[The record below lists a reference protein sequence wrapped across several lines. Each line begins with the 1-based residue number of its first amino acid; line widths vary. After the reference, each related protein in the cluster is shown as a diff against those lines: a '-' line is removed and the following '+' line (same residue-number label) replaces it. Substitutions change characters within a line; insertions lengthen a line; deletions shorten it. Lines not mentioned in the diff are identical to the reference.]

1 MKMPRLLI
9 VDDEPMVLD
18 VLRRLLVEPG
28 RDVEVASGPEGALE
42 IAGRVPIDVALVDK
56 NLLGAS
62 GLELSRKLKT
72 IQPELE
78 VILITGYASLE
89 TAVEA
94 VQIGAFDYLTKPI
107 DDYASLS
114 LKVQSAIEKSRLRR
128 NERALVERLKEAEL
142 RYRSLVEA
150 APDAVV
156 VHDSHG
162 RIRDVNTAAAKLYG
176 IPANELSKM
185 RVDEL
190 GPRAQGRQKHR
201 KKGGE
206 EFFADVS
213 STTFMLDGEELRIL
227 SVRDATDLVRTERE
241 RGVLEDRL
249 RVAQKMEAVG
259 RLAGGV
265 AHDFN
270 NLLAVISA
278 HAEFLDGQL
287 GKGHPSSPEVDGI
300 TKAAQRGAALTR
312 QLLLFSRHKPVA
324 HDIIDLNQ
332 AVTDVQRLLT
342 RVLGENVHLVAS
354 SNPDLWSVRADPDQ
368 IGQVLINLAVNAR
381 DAMPKG
387 GRICMSSENVRIE
400 TNRVLRGGDLAAG
413 RYVCLAIEDSGT
425 GMSDEV
431 LARLFEPFFTT
442 KETGK
447 GTGLGLATV
456 YGIVKS
462 AGGAIDVDSKL
473 GSGTTF
479 RVFVPAADEQQMQSG
494 RTQASPERG
503 RGETILVVEDEDP
516 LRALVRRILVTNG
529 YSVLEARDGEDGLR
543 RSGEHE
549 GPIHLLLTDIVMP
562 QMTGR
567 ELAHRLGNVRPE
579 IRVLFMTGYT
589 EHAVVESANGSA
601 LLNKPFS
608 TMALLGHVRKL
619 LDQPRT

>member
-1 MKMPRLLI
+1 MPRLLI

-18 VLRRLLVEPG
+18 VLRRLLLEPG

-42 IAGRVPIDVALVDK
+42 IADRLPIDVALVDK

-62 GLELSRKLKT
+62 GLDLSRKLKT
-72 IQPELE
+72 LQPELE

-128 NERALVERLKEAEL
+128 NERALVERLKEAEV

-150 APDAVV
+150 APDAVL
-156 VHDSHG
+156 VHDSRGH
-162 RIRDVNTAAAKLYG
+162 IREVNTAAATLYS
-176 IPANELSKM
+176 IAAAELCKM

-190 GPRAQGRQKHR
+190 GPRAQGRQRHR
-201 KKGGE
+201 KKSGE
-206 EFFADVS
+206 GFFADVS
-213 STTFMLDGEELRIL
+213 STLFTLNGEDLRVL
-227 SVRDATDLVRTERE
+227 SVRDATDQVRAERE
-241 RGVLEDRL
+241 RAQLEDRL

-287 GKGHPSSPEVDGI
+287 GKGHPSSPEVEGI
-300 TKAAQRGAALTR
+300 SKAAQRGASLTR

-324 HDIIDLNQ
+324 HDIIDVNQ

-342 RVLGENVHLVAS
+342 RVLGENVKLVAS
-354 SNPDLWSVRADPDQ
+354 SNLELWSVRADPDQ

-387 GRICMSSENVRIE
+387 GRIRMSSENVRIE
-400 TNRVLRGGDLAAG
+400 AHRVLRGGDLVPG
-413 RYVCLAIEDSGT
+413 RYVCLAIEDSGI
-425 GMSDEV
+425 GMTDEV

-479 RVFVPAADEQQMQSG
+479 RVFLPAADEEHTQAG
-494 RTQASPERG
+494 RAQASPERG

-516 LRALVRRILVTNG
+516 LRALVRRILVAHG

-567 ELAHRLGNVRPE
+567 DLAHRLGNSRPDM
-579 IRVLFMTGYT
+579 RVLFMTGYT

-608 TMALLGHVRKL
+608 TMALLGNVRKL
-619 LDQPRT
+619 LDQPRN